1 MRPLPI
7 IKGHRYFEAQERE
20 EGVLLITR
28 KHWLAL
34 TSPFMIGFVTAVILL
49 VFANLMFDSGEK
61 IFGDMDDTLVE
72 AFRSLLILYIVLAS
86 FSTWLIRYLNV
97 IVVTSKH
104 LVDISQK
111 AFFVRSVS
119 TLALQDIEDI
129 SIDKNGLLPTV
140 LDYGNLKIQT
150 AGELPNFE
158 LKSIADPETI
168 QREIMEAKAAVE
180 SGGSRRR

>member
-1 MRPLPI
+1 MSRLPI
-7 IKGHRYFEAQERE
+7 IKGHRYFEAQEKE

-34 TSPFMIGFVTAVILL
+34 SSPFMIGFVVAVILL
-49 VFANLMFDSGEK
+49 LFVALVLDTGEM
-61 IFGDMDDTLVE
+61 ILGDIDDTLVE
-72 AFRSLLILYIVLAS
+72 AFRSLLLLYIVLAA
-86 FSTWLIRYLNV
+86 FSVWLIRYLNV

-119 TLALQDIEDI
+119 TLALQDIEDV
-129 SIDKNGLLPTV
+129 SIDKNGLLPTI

-158 LKSIADPETI
+158 LKSIADPETV
-168 QREIMEAKAAVE
+168 QREIMEAKAVVE
-180 SGGSRRR
+180 SGGARMR